1 LIYVDELAKW
11 GEITGYHGEDAAQAE
26 RVGARNGH
34 MWCHLFADE
43 ADCEELH
50 AFAKRIGMQR
60 SWFQGDHYDLV
71 LSRRNKA
78 VAFGAKQLSRAES
91 VAVWKRQRG
100 EAV

>member
-1 LIYVDELAKW
+1 MIYVDELAKW
-11 GEITGYHGEDAAQAE
+11 GEIIGYHGKDAAQAE

-50 AFAKRIGMQR
+50 AFAKRLGMR
-60 SWFQGDHYDLV
+60 RDWFQDNHYDLV
-71 LSRRNKA
+71 LSMRNKA

-91 VAVWKRQRG
+91 VAVWKAQR
-100 EAV
+100 E